1 MPEPERMLVVVPTEH
16 NGSIAVIADDG
27 EELDVPIP
35 PSLMPGDKF
44 EVVLRWPLL
53 DRYVTVTRPRNHYV
67 DDAIRGEVAILAIG
81 HMQG

>member
-35 PSLMPGDKF
+35 PSLMPGDTF
-44 EVVLRWPLL
+44 EVVTVAVLA
-53 DRYVTVTRPRNHYV
+53 VT
-67 DDAIRGEVAILAIG
+67 
-81 HMQG
+81 